1 MVPIFIASNR
11 SYTGKTFFALGLAQ
25 KLIELGHKVGYL
37 KPLGKTPVKKGSDL
51 FDADALFMRESLAL
65 SDPLKVISPFVLSY
79 EMQNSIFEGKN
90 KDIKKQILDAFNAQ
104 KDKDFIIMGGAGD
117 FFEGSTLGIDGVSLI
132 EATGAQV
139 IMVEAWRGDK
149 SIDTL
154 YGGYKLLGERFIGG
168 IFNKVPAN
176 SFSHVKGKAAPFLEK
191 SGVAILGI
199 FQKDS
204 LLESVTIRQ
213 IVEILNGKVLCCEE
227 KLDDLVEHFSIGAM
241 DVDSAL
247 KYFSRIPNKA
257 VITGAHR
264 SDIQLVAMETSTKC
278 IIITGGFSTSDV
290 VLGKAQTKGI
300 PIVSV
305 PLDTFTV
312 VDRIEAVA
320 GKTHVRQKEKKLR
333 VRELFDAR
341 FDMDRFL
348 KALAISHDLSTHP
361 LL

>member
-11 SYTGKTFFALGLAQ
+11 SHTGKTFFALGLAQ
-25 KLIELGHKVGYL
+25 KLIELGYKVGYL

-51 FDADALFMRESLAL
+51 FDADAIFMRESLEL
-65 SDPLKVISPFVLSY
+65 PDPLEVISPFVLSY
-79 EMQNSIFEGKN
+79 EMQHLIFEGKH
-90 KDIKKQILDAFNAQ
+90 KDIKKQILDAFKAQ

-132 EATGAQV
+132 EETGAQV

-149 SIDTL
+149 SIDSL
-154 YGGYKLLGERFIGG
+154 YGGYKLLGERFTGG

-176 SFSHVKGKAAPFLEK
+176 SLSYVKGKAAPFLEK

-204 LLESVTIRQ
+204 LLESITIRQ

-227 KLDDLVEHFSIGAM
+227 KLDDLVENFSIGAM
-241 DVDSAL
+241 DVNSAL
-247 KYFSRIPNKA
+247 SYFSRIPNKA
-257 VITGAHR
+257 VITGSHR

-278 IIITGGFSTSDV
+278 IIITGGLRASDV
-290 VLGKAQTKGI
+290 VLGKAQSQGI

-312 VDRIEAVA
+312 VDKIEAVV
-320 GKTHVRQKEKKLR
+320 GKTNIRQKEKELRIKELINTQFDIDRLLKGLKL
-333 VRELFDAR
+333 
-341 FDMDRFL
+341 
-348 KALAISHDLSTHP
+348 
-361 LL
+361 

>member
-11 SYTGKTFFALGLAQ
+11 SHSGKTFLALGLGQ

-51 FDADALFMRESLAL
+51 FDADAIFIREAL
-65 SDPLKVISPFVLSY
+65 KLTDPLEVISPFVLSY
-79 EMQNSIFEGKN
+79 EIQNLIFEGKL
-90 KDIKKQILDAFNAQ
+90 KETKKRILDAFKAQ

-132 EATGAQV
+132 EATGAKV

-149 SIDTL
+149 SIDAL

-168 IFNKVPAN
+168 IFNKVPVN
-176 SFSHVKGKAAPFLEK
+176 SLSHVKDNVAPFLEK
-191 SGVAILGI
+191 NGVPIFGILP
-199 FQKDS
+199 KDS
-204 LLESVTIRQ
+204 VLESVTIRQ
-213 IVEILNGKVLCCEE
+213 IVELLNGGVLCCED
-227 KLDDLVEHFSIGAM
+227 KLDELVEHFSIGAM

-247 KYFSRIPNKA
+247 RYFSRIPNKA

-278 IIITGGFSTSDV
+278 IIITGGLSTNDV
-290 VLGKAQTKGI
+290 VMGKAQSKGI
-300 PIVSV
+300 PIISVS
-305 PLDTFTV
+305 LDTFTV

-320 GKTHVRQKEKKLR
+320 GRTNIRQKEKQLR
-333 VRELFDAR
+333 IKELINSQ
-341 FDMDRFL
+341 FDMDRLLTSL
-348 KALAISHDLSTHP
+348 KVR
-361 LL
+361 

>member
-37 KPLGKTPVKKGSDL
+37 KPLGKTPVKKGSEL
-51 FDADALFMRESLAL
+51 FDADAIFIRESLAL
-65 SDPLKVISPFVLSY
+65 PDALKVISPFVLSY
-79 EMQNSIFEGKN
+79 EMQNLIFEGKL

-104 KDKDFIIMGGAGD
+104 KDKDFVIVGGAGD

-132 EATGAQV
+132 EETGAQV

-149 SIDTL
+149 SIDSL
-154 YGGYKLLGERFIGG
+154 YGGYKLLGERFMGG

-176 SFSHVKGKAAPFLEK
+176 SLSYVKEKAAPFLEK
-191 SGVAILGI
+191 SGVAIFGI

-204 LLESVTIRQ
+204 LLESITIRQ

-227 KLDDLVEHFSIGAM
+227 KLDELVEHFSIGAM
-241 DVDSAL
+241 DVNSAL
-247 KYFSRIPNKA
+247 SYFSRTPNKA

-278 IIITGGFSTSDV
+278 IIITGGFSTNDV
-290 VLGKAQTKGI
+290 VLGKAQSHGT

-312 VDRIEAVA
+312 VDRIEAVI
-320 GKTHVRQKEKKLR
+320 GKTSIRQKEKKLR
-333 VRELFDAR
+333 IKELINTQFDI
-341 FDMDRFL
+341 DR
-348 KALAISHDLSTHP
+348 
-361 LL
+361 LLNVLNPNNAN

>member
-79 EMQNSIFEGKN
+79 EMQNLIFEGKLR
-90 KDIKKQILDAFNAQ
+90 DIKKQVLDAFKAQ
-104 KDKDFIIMGGAGD
+104 KDKDFIIIGGAGD
-117 FFEGSTLGIDGVSLI
+117 FFEGSTLGIDGGSLI
-132 EATGAQV
+132 EETGAQV

-149 SIDTL
+149 SIDSL
-154 YGGYKLLGERFIGG
+154 YGGYKLLGERFLGG
-168 IFNKVPAN
+168 IFNKVPSN
-176 SFSHVKGKAAPFLEK
+176 SFSYVKEKAAPFLEK
-191 SGVAILGI
+191 SGLAILAI

-204 LLESVTIRQ
+204 LLESITIRQ
-213 IVEILNGKVLCCEE
+213 IVEILNGKVLCCED

-241 DVDSAL
+241 DVTSAL
-247 KYFSRIPNKA
+247 SYFSRIPNKA
-257 VITGAHR
+257 VITGSHR

-278 IIITGGFSTSDV
+278 IIITGGFSANEV
-290 VLGKAQTKGI
+290 VLGRAQSRGT

-305 PLDTFTV
+305 ALDTFTV
-312 VDRIEAVA
+312 VDKIEAVT
-320 GKTHVRQKEKKLR
+320 GKTNIRQKEKRLR
-333 VRELFDAR
+333 IKELIDTQFDI
-341 FDMDRFL
+341 DRLL
-348 KALAISHDLSTHP
+348 KGLKQ
-361 LL
+361 